1 MSFNFRR
8 LNKECMIKIY
18 DKDVEP
24 EFTTK
29 SGYVKRF
36 VNHIRPIRKTNDRKL
51 TLIIAGIIKY
61 ITGI

>member
-1 MSFNFRR
+1 
-8 LNKECMIKIY
+8 MIKIY